1 MFNAPLLGRR
11 EEVSSKLEES
21 VLYWRK
27 KYFEEVQLPQ
37 PPRPPHKQIRVEDFF
52 VAKRPFFSLLD
63 ESDAFYVNI
72 FRSIEYSSLSNN
84 FSSKVVIMRR
94 AGYDLGRKMVE
105 SGVVKSLD
113 EAPLALAL
121 YRVGLLDIIKE
132 KLNYMKL
139 NIYECISCYGAPNIN
154 RTLCDF
160 EAGVLQGILAKLYG
174 PCNVREK
181 YCFGTGYSFCGFE
194 VFFE

>member
-1 MFNAPLLGRR
+1 
-11 EEVSSKLEES
+11 
-21 VLYWRK
+21 
-27 KYFEEVQLPQ
+27 
-37 PPRPPHKQIRVEDFF
+37 
-52 VAKRPFFSLLD
+52 
-63 ESDAFYVNI
+63 
-72 FRSIEYSSLSNN
+72 
-84 FSSKVVIMRR
+84 MRR